1 MNNSQAFLL
10 NQKSLRLTMYL
21 SLAIANIIFGAL
33 YPEQIVIAGCGFA
46 FFATLT
52 MIQLRPKS
60 PTESHA
66 KSTSAKKAFH
76 FDK

>member
-1 MNNSQAFLL
+1 MSDSHEFLL

-21 SLAIANIIFGAL
+21 SLAIGNIAFGAL
-33 YPEQIVIAGCGFA
+33 YPDYIVIAGCGFA

-52 MIQLRPKS
+52 LLQLRPETPEKR
-60 PTESHA
+60 A
-66 KSTSAKKAFH
+66 STKKVFH